1 MEYQGEQFLVGDPKS
16 SSLLFLSKGGG
27 SDSEVK
33 PGPRF
38 VAQDLIH
45 LIEASICQASSTSQS

>member
-1 MEYQGEQFLVGDPKS
+1 MENQGGQFLVGDPKS

-33 PGPRF
+33 PGPR
-38 VAQDLIH
+38 
-45 LIEASICQASSTSQS
+45 CRSSGFDSPN